1 MRIAVQLFEDVG
13 PRAEQTDLG
22 LLGLLETFDIHP
34 YAGTA
39 DALRHS

>member
-1 MRIAVQLFEDVG
+1 MRIAVQLFKDVG
-13 PRAEQTDLG
+13 PRVEQTDPR

-39 DALRHS
+39 DALHHS